1 MESLQILAGTISSCI
16 FMLRTLSMLI
26 KAWRTRDVRSY
37 SLAQIGLYN
46 VGNVVHW
53 LYVISLPFGPIWFL
67 HGFFTLSSAVMLI
80 WCILYRFAPALTEK
94 RTTET
99 LKRVT
104 ATARRISQP
113 AEFPRVQID
122 EGDALSRKDTR

>member
-1 MESLQILAGTISSCI
+1 MESLQILAGTISSFI
-16 FMLRTLSMLI
+16 FMLGTLSMLI

-46 VGNVVHW
+46 IGNVVHW
-53 LYVISLPFGPIWFL
+53 LYVVSLPFGPIWFL
-67 HGFFTLSSAVMLI
+67 HGFFTLASAVMLI
-80 WCILYRFAPALTEK
+80 WCVLYRCAPALTEK

-104 ATARRISQP
+104 ASAGRLPQTL
-113 AEFPRVQID
+113 EFPRVELG
-122 EGDALSRKDTR
+122 EGEALGQKDIK